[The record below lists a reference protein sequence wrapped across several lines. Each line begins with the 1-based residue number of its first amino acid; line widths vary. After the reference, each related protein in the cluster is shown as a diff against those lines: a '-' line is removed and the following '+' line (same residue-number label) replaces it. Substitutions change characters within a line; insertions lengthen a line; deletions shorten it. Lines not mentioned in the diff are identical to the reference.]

1 MNGLGAGGGMDRR
14 RDGQKVK
21 GLAWT
26 VVVKYHNEMVL
37 TGLRPAVQ
45 VQVLPCPHF
54 NKEDVRLAEAL
65 CKSLLN

>member
-1 MNGLGAGGGMDRR
+1 LNGLGAGGGMGRR

-37 TGLRPAVQ
+37 TRLRPAMQ
-45 VQVLPCPHF
+45 GSNPCPAPKLD
-54 NKEDVRLAEAL
+54 NA
-65 CKSLLN
+65 